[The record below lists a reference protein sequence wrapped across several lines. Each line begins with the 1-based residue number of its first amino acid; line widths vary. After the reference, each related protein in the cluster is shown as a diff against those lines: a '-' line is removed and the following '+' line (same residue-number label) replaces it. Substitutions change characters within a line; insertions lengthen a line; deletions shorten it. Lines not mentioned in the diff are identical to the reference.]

1 MADAKIFKF
10 HVLLQNLTFT
20 SFIQCL
26 MRFVSRSK
34 NKTQIL
40 YTLHILWIVL
50 LAVFNYSKKNAWDLN
65 FGHQFALVYSEIA
78 KNIKKNSIIL
88 KLLIKMSLAIC
99 VDKEKKSTCIWRQ
112 VIVKIAYYAIILSK
126 RR

>member
-1 MADAKIFKF
+1 MSDAKTVKF

-40 YTLHILWIVL
+40 YTLHILSIVL
-50 LAVFNYSKKNAWDLN
+50 LAVFNYGKKRKEKNAWDLN
-65 FGHQFALVYSEIA
+65 FGHQFALVHSEIT
-78 KNIKKNSIIL
+78 KNIKKI
-88 KLLIKMSLAIC
+88 KLC
-99 VDKEKKSTCIWRQ
+99 
-112 VIVKIAYYAIILSK
+112 
-126 RR
+126 